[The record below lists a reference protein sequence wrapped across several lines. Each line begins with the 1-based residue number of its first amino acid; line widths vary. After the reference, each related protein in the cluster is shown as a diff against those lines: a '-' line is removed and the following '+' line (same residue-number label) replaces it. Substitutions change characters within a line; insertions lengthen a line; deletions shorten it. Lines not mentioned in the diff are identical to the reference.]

1 VTTSATFQ
9 RARRP
14 EQKQQRHD
22 AIVGAAEQLALRDG
36 VRNVSLTDIADQIG
50 IHKSAL
56 LRYFETREQIFLE
69 LTARA
74 WLGWAQALHAEL
86 DGGSPA
92 SPASPGSPR
101 SPGSA
106 DLVADVIARSFA
118 DRPLLCDLI
127 PHTALSLERNV
138 SIDAVR
144 RYKRTSL
151 AVMSDAAGVV
161 HAVLPGLTADE
172 CRELVSTMASLAG
185 ALWQIANPPPALAD
199 LYASDPE
206 LARACVDLAPRLRRT
221 AAILIAGMVPSRRR
235 HRGRY

>member
-1 VTTSATFQ
+1 MTTSATFQ

-74 WLGWAQALHAEL
+74 WLGWARALHAEL
-86 DGGSPA
+86 DSGSPDA
-92 SPASPGSPR
+92 PGSP
-101 SPGSA
+101 SSA